1 MELANKLE
9 EYFQQIGIYCNSGDY
24 EKAREELDKIEPH
37 CKTPA
42 DKARLHYSRGYL
54 NYATVSQLSA
64 LLEYRRGLRVD
75 PSDSLKL
82 KKDCK
87 CAEKLIKKEYAEL
100 ARVATDIANMI
111 DLRFHEIPEGNKT
124 EVDEQTFQLFL
135 GFHQSIRPPRID
147 NSILGFP
154 QKDIFLGFK
163 EYYAKL
169 TGEKQETAKRFLQE
183 VHHITDRESFLTCI
197 HNNPNMQIN
206 DYLRDAMAYIKNK
219 PEFDADTLDEDEKLC
234 FLAKVEFVKAWIEY
248 LPEAGVSAWDLSTRM
263 GLARVA
269 FACDIINEDDYCSIM
284 NALTGELKGGL
295 SSFEE
300 FVRSFVFGS
309 ALFFFKVKSMNINQ
323 ATDFMFSI
331 FGYLDMSNLRNIK
344 WINQ

>member
-1 MELANKLE
+1 MDVTDNLKECFE
-9 EYFQQIGIYCNSGDY
+9 QIGTYCNSGDY

-54 NYATVSQLSA
+54 NYATVSQLMA
-64 LLEYRRGLRVD
+64 LLEYRRGLRED
-75 PSDSLKL
+75 SSDSLKL

-87 CAEKLIKKEYAEL
+87 YVEKMIKKEYDEL
-100 ARVATDIANMI
+100 ARVAENIANMI
-111 DLRFHEIPEGNKT
+111 NLRFHEIPEGNKT

-135 GFHQSIRPPRID
+135 GFHQNIRPPRID

-163 EYYAKL
+163 DYYAKL

-183 VHHITDRESFLTCI
+183 VHHITDCESFLTWI
-197 HNNPNMQIN
+197 HSNPNMQIN
-206 DYLRDAMAYIKNK
+206 DYLRDAMAYIKDK
-219 PEFDADTLDEDEKLC
+219 PEFDVDTLDEDEKLC
-234 FLAKVEFVKAWIEY
+234 FLAKVEFVKSFADY
-248 LPEAGVSAWDLSTRM
+248 LPEAGVIAWDLSARM

-269 FACDIINEDDYCSIM
+269 FACDLINEDDYCSIM
-284 NALTGELKGGL
+284 NALTRELKGGL
-295 SSFEE
+295 SSFVE
-300 FVRSFVFGS
+300 FARSFVFGS
-309 ALFFFKVKSMNINQ
+309 ALFFFKVKSMNINK
-323 ATDFMFSI
+323 AADFMFSI